1 MRRPSPGARE
11 CIADILCDYPEEK
24 RVLPLLLGLMDTS
37 KNTALIASYIA
48 KFGDAQALPR
58 MMQALEDPAI
68 NYLDYVEIA
77 NAVRALGGEIGE
89 ERSLRGRPLLR
100 IHEAARLRK
109 ENAGGKETAMQE
121 KRITVQ
127 DVKQNEKLAVLIDAA
142 NRMLEVIGY
151 TEHGPRHVGFVS
163 HTARSILEQLHY
175 PERMCELAAIA
186 GWVHDVGNAVNRVN
200 HGITGGALLFP
211 ILQEMGMPM
220 DEVVTIVGAVGN
232 HEEQNGKVV
241 SAVSAALIIADKSD
255 AHRTRVRR
263 ASYNP
268 DDIHDRVN
276 FAIAQNAVEVD
287 PVRRIIR
294 FALSMDESSSV
305 MDFMEIYLTRMQMC
319 EEAANFLGC
328 RFELVV
334 NGVNINRTR
343 QDAPRGAQEE
353 RR

>member
-1 MRRPSPGARE
+1 
-11 CIADILCDYPEEK
+11 
-24 RVLPLLLGLMDTS
+24 
-37 KNTALIASYIA
+37 
-48 KFGDAQALPR
+48 
-58 MMQALEDPAI
+58 
-68 NYLDYVEIA
+68 
-77 NAVRALGGEIGE
+77 
-89 ERSLRGRPLLR
+89 
-100 IHEAARLRK
+100 
-109 ENAGGKETAMQE
+109 MQE

-186 GWVHDVGNAVNRVN
+186 GWVHDVGNSVNRHD
-200 HGITGGALLFP
+200 HGPNGAILLFP
-211 ILQEMGMPM
+211 LLREIGMDIEDVM
-220 DEVVTIVGAVGN
+220 IIITAVGN

>member
-1 MRRPSPGARE
+1 
-11 CIADILCDYPEEK
+11 
-24 RVLPLLLGLMDTS
+24 
-37 KNTALIASYIA
+37 
-48 KFGDAQALPR
+48 
-58 MMQALEDPAI
+58 
-68 NYLDYVEIA
+68 
-77 NAVRALGGEIGE
+77 
-89 ERSLRGRPLLR
+89 
-100 IHEAARLRK
+100 
-109 ENAGGKETAMQE
+109 MQE

-263 ASYNP
+263 ASYNS

>member
-1 MRRPSPGARE
+1 
-11 CIADILCDYPEEK
+11 
-24 RVLPLLLGLMDTS
+24 
-37 KNTALIASYIA
+37 
-48 KFGDAQALPR
+48 
-58 MMQALEDPAI
+58 
-68 NYLDYVEIA
+68 
-77 NAVRALGGEIGE
+77 
-89 ERSLRGRPLLR
+89 
-100 IHEAARLRK
+100 
-109 ENAGGKETAMQE
+109 MQE

-163 HTARSILEQLHY
+163 HTARSILEQLYY

-276 FAIAQNAVEVD
+276 FAIAQNAVEVN

>member
-1 MRRPSPGARE
+1 MRA
-11 CIADILCDYPEEK
+11 
-24 RVLPLLLGLMDTS
+24 
-37 KNTALIASYIA
+37 
-48 KFGDAQALPR
+48 
-58 MMQALEDPAI
+58 
-68 NYLDYVEIA
+68 
-77 NAVRALGGEIGE
+77 
-89 ERSLRGRPLLR
+89 GRHR
-100 IHEAARLRK
+100 RL
-109 ENAGGKETAMQE
+109 
-121 KRITVQ
+121 
-127 DVKQNEKLAVLIDAA
+127 
-142 NRMLEVIGY
+142 
-151 TEHGPRHVGFVS
+151 
-163 HTARSILEQLHY
+163 
-175 PERMCELAAIA
+175 
-186 GWVHDVGNAVNRVN
+186 GNAVNRVN

-276 FAIAQNAVEVD
+276 FAIAQNAVEVN

>member
-1 MRRPSPGARE
+1 
-11 CIADILCDYPEEK
+11 
-24 RVLPLLLGLMDTS
+24 
-37 KNTALIASYIA
+37 
-48 KFGDAQALPR
+48 
-58 MMQALEDPAI
+58 
-68 NYLDYVEIA
+68 
-77 NAVRALGGEIGE
+77 
-89 ERSLRGRPLLR
+89 
-100 IHEAARLRK
+100 
-109 ENAGGKETAMQE
+109 MQE

-294 FALSMDESSSV
+294 FALSMQS
-305 MDFMEIYLTRMQMC
+305 
-319 EEAANFLGC
+319 
-328 RFELVV
+328 
-334 NGVNINRTR
+334 
-343 QDAPRGAQEE
+343 
-353 RR
+353 

>member
-1 MRRPSPGARE
+1 
-11 CIADILCDYPEEK
+11 
-24 RVLPLLLGLMDTS
+24 
-37 KNTALIASYIA
+37 
-48 KFGDAQALPR
+48 
-58 MMQALEDPAI
+58 
-68 NYLDYVEIA
+68 
-77 NAVRALGGEIGE
+77 
-89 ERSLRGRPLLR
+89 
-100 IHEAARLRK
+100 
-109 ENAGGKETAMQE
+109 MQE

-343 QDAPRGAQEE
+343 LDAPRGAQEE

>member
-1 MRRPSPGARE
+1 
-11 CIADILCDYPEEK
+11 
-24 RVLPLLLGLMDTS
+24 
-37 KNTALIASYIA
+37 
-48 KFGDAQALPR
+48 
-58 MMQALEDPAI
+58 
-68 NYLDYVEIA
+68 
-77 NAVRALGGEIGE
+77 
-89 ERSLRGRPLLR
+89 
-100 IHEAARLRK
+100 
-109 ENAGGKETAMQE
+109 MQE

-287 PVRRIIR
+287 PVRRTIR
-294 FALSMDESSSV
+294 SALSMDESSSV

>member
-1 MRRPSPGARE
+1 
-11 CIADILCDYPEEK
+11 
-24 RVLPLLLGLMDTS
+24 
-37 KNTALIASYIA
+37 
-48 KFGDAQALPR
+48 
-58 MMQALEDPAI
+58 
-68 NYLDYVEIA
+68 
-77 NAVRALGGEIGE
+77 
-89 ERSLRGRPLLR
+89 
-100 IHEAARLRK
+100 
-109 ENAGGKETAMQE
+109 MQE

-255 AHRTRVRR
+255 AHRTRVGR

-276 FAIAQNAVEVD
+276 FAIAQNAVGVD

>member
-1 MRRPSPGARE
+1 
-11 CIADILCDYPEEK
+11 
-24 RVLPLLLGLMDTS
+24 
-37 KNTALIASYIA
+37 
-48 KFGDAQALPR
+48 
-58 MMQALEDPAI
+58 
-68 NYLDYVEIA
+68 
-77 NAVRALGGEIGE
+77 
-89 ERSLRGRPLLR
+89 
-100 IHEAARLRK
+100 
-109 ENAGGKETAMQE
+109 MQE

-142 NRMLEVIGY
+142 NRMLEVIGH

-241 SAVSAALIIADKSD
+241 SAVSAALSIADKSD

>member
-1 MRRPSPGARE
+1 
-11 CIADILCDYPEEK
+11 
-24 RVLPLLLGLMDTS
+24 
-37 KNTALIASYIA
+37 
-48 KFGDAQALPR
+48 
-58 MMQALEDPAI
+58 
-68 NYLDYVEIA
+68 
-77 NAVRALGGEIGE
+77 
-89 ERSLRGRPLLR
+89 
-100 IHEAARLRK
+100 
-109 ENAGGKETAMQE
+109 MQE

-276 FAIAQNAVEVD
+276 FALAQNAVEVD

-305 MDFMEIYLTRMQMC
+305 LDFMEIYLTRMQMC